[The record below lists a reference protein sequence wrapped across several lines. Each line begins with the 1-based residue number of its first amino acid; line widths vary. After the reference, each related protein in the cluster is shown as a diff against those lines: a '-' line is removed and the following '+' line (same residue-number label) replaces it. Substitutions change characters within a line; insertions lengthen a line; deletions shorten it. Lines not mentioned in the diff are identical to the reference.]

1 MLLNLLFTLLS
12 FGLFIILLSP
22 QTKINFI
29 KNFSLIISGLCLLI
43 SVLILVSYDS
53 NNINFQFIIQSNIFR
68 LNFLN
73 IDFIFGL
80 DSLSI
85 YFCVLT
91 SFLIF
96 LCIIFIWDEPKFKSY
111 VLLLLFL
118 YLLLL
123 LTFSVLNLL
132 LFYLLF
138 ECILIPIYL
147 VIGIWG
153 SREKKI
159 RASYLL
165 FFYTVCGSLLFL
177 ISILYI
183 YSLTGSFNFEY
194 LMSFNFNFEQQILIW
209 IAFFISFASKI
220 PMFPF
225 YIWLPEAHVEAPTV
239 GSVLLAGILLKLG
252 VYGFI
257 RFSLPLFP
265 EASLYFSPFV
275 FILSIVGVILASFA
289 AIKQTDL
296 KKIIAYSSIAHMN
309 LVVLGI
315 FSGNIIGIQGA
326 ILQSVSHGFVS
337 SALFFLVGILYK
349 YYHSRLI
356 YYYGGLVS
364 VMPLYS
370 LFFLFFTLSNIALPG
385 TSSFVGEFLILLGVF
400 QKSVV
405 CAVFAAISVILSG
418 AYSLWVYNRL
428 IFGNLK
434 TEFLVSFFD
443 LNCRE
448 FFIIFCLFL
457 PSLYLGVFPSDFLSY
472 INLSVIKIFII
483 NNVILI

>member
-1 MLLNLLFTLLS
+1 
-12 FGLFIILLSP
+12 
-22 QTKINFI
+22 
-29 KNFSLIISGLCLLI
+29 
-43 SVLILVSYDS
+43 
-53 NNINFQFIIQSNIFR
+53 
-68 LNFLN
+68 
-73 IDFIFGL
+73 
-80 DSLSI
+80 
-85 YFCVLT
+85 
-91 SFLIF
+91 
-96 LCIIFIWDEPKFKSY
+96 
-111 VLLLLFL
+111 
-118 YLLLL
+118 
-123 LTFSVLNLL
+123 
-132 LFYLLF
+132 
-138 ECILIPIYL
+138 
-147 VIGIWG
+147 
-153 SREKKI
+153 
-159 RASYLL
+159 
-165 FFYTVCGSLLFL
+165 
-177 ISILYI
+177 
-183 YSLTGSFNFEY
+183 
-194 LMSFNFNFEQQILIW
+194 
-209 IAFFISFASKI
+209 
-220 PMFPF
+220 MFPF